1 MQSYQFDDR
10 NITWRTF
17 DYLGTQ
23 YYVQAVDA
31 AMGTVDVLIK
41 FQANTPGKLHQHLMD
56 YSTFVLQGE
65 LRFWRPDGS
74 LKEVRSTGS
83 HVHGAAY
90 GEPHTEGAGDQVAIV
105 LYSIRGGTG
114 DMFAG
119 RLFPSP
125 CPGTVKRNIAPWP
138 APSIRLSCPP
148 WASTMVWQIDSPTPN
163 PSVLV
168 VTKG

>member
-10 NITWRTF
+10 NITWRNF
-17 DYLGTQ
+17 DFLGTQ

-41 FQANTPGKLHQHLMD
+41 FQANTPGKLHQHLMG

-74 LKEVRSTGS
+74 LKEIRTTGS
-83 HVHGAAY
+83 YVHGAAN
-90 GEPHTEGAGDQVAIV
+90 GEPHSEGAGDQAAIV

-114 DMFAG
+114 DMFAVFEEG
-119 RLFPSP
+119 SDEVHKIGFADFQAALADQVATGAGSK
-125 CPGTVKRNIAPWP
+125 V
-138 APSIRLSCPP
+138 
-148 WASTMVWQIDSPTPN
+148 ASRAA
-163 PSVLV
+163 
-168 VTKG
+168 

>member
-17 DYLGTQ
+17 DFLGTQ

-41 FQANTPGKLHQHLMD
+41 FQANTPGKLHQHLMG

-65 LRFWRPDGS
+65 LQFWRPDGS
-74 LKEVRSTGS
+74 LKEIRPTGS
-83 HVHGAAY
+83 YVHGAAN
-90 GEPHTEGAGDQVAIV
+90 GEPHTEGAGDQAAIV

-114 DMFAG
+114 DMFAVFEEG
-119 RLFPSP
+119 SDEVHKIGFADLQAALADQVAS
-125 CPGTVKRNIAPWP
+125 GAAAKVAPRP
-138 APSIRLSCPP
+138 A
-148 WASTMVWQIDSPTPN
+148 
-163 PSVLV
+163 
-168 VTKG
+168 

>member
-10 NITWRTF
+10 DITWRGF
-17 DYLGTQ
+17 DFLGTQ

-31 AMGTVDVLIK
+31 AMGIADVLIK
-41 FQANTPGKLHQHLMD
+41 FQPNTPGKLHQHLMD

-114 DMFAG
+114 DMFAV
-119 RLFPSP
+119 FE
-125 CPGTVKRNIAPWP
+125 PGSDEVHKLGFADFQAALADQVATGAVAKA
-138 APSIRLSCPP
+138 
-148 WASTMVWQIDSPTPN
+148 ASRAA
-163 PSVLV
+163 
-168 VTKG
+168 